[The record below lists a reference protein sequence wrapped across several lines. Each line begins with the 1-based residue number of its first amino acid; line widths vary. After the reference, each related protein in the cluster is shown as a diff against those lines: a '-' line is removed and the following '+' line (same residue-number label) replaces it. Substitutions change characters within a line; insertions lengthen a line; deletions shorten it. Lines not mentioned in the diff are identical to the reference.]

1 VLTNQFGCD
10 STVITT
16 TSLLPG
22 DTTLLFSESCN
33 PADTG
38 TVAQVLTNQF
48 GCDST
53 VISTTSLL
61 PRNTTVFFSQSCNP
75 ADTGT
80 VTQILTNQF
89 GCDSIVTTQVLLFSD
104 PDYQLVT
111 DTLCAGESLV
121 INGTVY
127 DQERPIGQEVIQSIA
142 EGCDSVVI
150 DIALV
155 FAAPEAEISLT
166 NPACE
171 GLTGLIEIGP
181 PENGFPPYTITT
193 AGQLLEDV
201 SAFPVTIDVLAGD
214 YSVELTDVLGCTTS
228 QSVSIAEGISP
239 ELSIDGPLTLE
250 QGDTI
255 TLRPLLNFDPEL
267 LDWRPA
273 GQLSC
278 SNCLNPVL
286 EASESTTLLL
296 TASLGNGCSATA
308 NVQVIVER
316 MVDIYAPNIFSPN
329 GDGRNDWFTL
339 FSAPGQ
345 IDRIE
350 RMEIY
355 DRWGNQVFT
364 QTDFPPNN
372 TAVGWDGTFRGAPMG
387 SGVFTY
393 YAQVRLS
400 TGSTILQKGDVTL
413 IR

>member
-1 VLTNQFGCD
+1 VLVNQFGCD
-10 STVITT
+10 STVIITT
-16 TSLLPG
+16 T
-22 DTTLLFSESCN
+22 
-33 PADTG
+33 
-38 TVAQVLTNQF
+38 
-48 GCDST
+48 
-53 VISTTSLL
+53 LL

-104 PDYQLVT
+104 PDYQLVA

-127 DQERPIGQEVIQSIA
+127 DQERPIGQEVIQSLA
-142 EGCDSVVI
+142 EECDSVVI

-155 FAAPEAEISLT
+155 FAAPEAEIRPT

-171 GLTGLIEIGP
+171 GLTGFIEIGP
-181 PENGFPPYTITT
+181 PENGFPPYTITA

-214 YSVELTDVLGCTTS
+214 YTVELTDALGCTVS
-228 QSVSIAEGISP
+228 QPVSITEGISP
-239 ELSIDGPLTLE
+239 ALSIDGPLILE
-250 QGDTI
+250 QGDTL
-255 TLRPLLNFDPEL
+255 TLRPMINFDPVTLE
-267 LDWRPA
+267 WRPA

-278 SNCLNPVL
+278 SDCLNPVL

-308 NVQVIVER
+308 NVQVLVER
-316 MVDIYAPNIFSPN
+316 QVDIYAPNIFSPN
-329 GDGRNDWFTL
+329 GDGRNDRFTL

-345 IDRIE
+345 IDQIE

-355 DRWGNQVFT
+355 DRWGNQVFA
-364 QTDFPPNN
+364 QTEFPANN
-372 TAVGWDGTFRGAPMG
+372 VAVGWDGTFRGEPMG
-387 SGVFTY
+387 PGVFTY
-393 YAQVRLS
+393 YAQVRLP
-400 TGSTILQKGDVTL
+400 TGRIILQKGDVTL